1 MPRKL
6 TIQDIARL
14 AGVSRSTVSRVL
26 NKKPDVDDATRE
38 RVLRVIEEHGFIPD
52 QAATRL
58 AGGRSKIIGVIAPS
72 VSWPLIPTTVQGV
85 LVPVGHWPTIP
96 EIMRGITDALGK
108 TPYELL
114 LYSIDQQRDHH
125 EIIQRI
131 LATQLLSGLLVVLPG
146 QASPYLLTL
155 HEQGLSV
162 VIIDD
167 QGNPESIPWVG
178 INNYQGAYCAVR
190 HLIRLGHRRIGHI
203 HGLYACSEERYQGY
217 CDALR
222 EADIPFDPALVEPG
236 DFTVSSGQDC
246 ANRLLALPEPPSAI
260 FAGNDQMAVGVLSVA
275 EVRGLQ
281 VPDELAVVG
290 FDDIPFSVHLR
301 PSLTTV
307 RQPLVEMGQK
317 AVELLLS
324 LIHQESRPLDP
335 RLAQF
340 TSSAS
345 QPERPTRIYLE
356 TDLIIR
362 ESCGAMAARLA
373 PSDTLRSER

>member
-52 QAATRL
+52 QSATRL
-58 AGGRSKIIGVIAPS
+58 AGGRSKIIGVIAPA
-72 VSWPLIPTTVQGV
+72 VTWPLIPTTVQGV

-114 LYSIDQQRDHH
+114 LYSIEQQRDHR

-146 QASPYLLTL
+146 QAASYLLTL
-155 HEQGLSV
+155 HEQGLPV

-167 QGNPESIPWVG
+167 QGNPGTMPWVG
-178 INNYQGAYCAVR
+178 INNYHGAYRAVR
-190 HLIRLGHRRIGHI
+190 HLIQLGHRRIGHI
-203 HGLYACSEERYQGY
+203 RGLYACSEERYHGY
-217 CDALR
+217 CVALR
-222 EADIPFDPALVEPG
+222 EADIPLDLTLIEQG
-236 DFTVSSGQDC
+236 DFTVSSGQEC
-246 ANRLLALPEPPSAI
+246 ANRLLSLPEPPSAI
-260 FAGNDQMAVGVLSVA
+260 FAGNDQMAVGILAAA
-275 EVRGLQ
+275 EVRRLQ
-281 VPDELAVVG
+281 VPDALAVVG
-290 FDDIPFSVHLR
+290 FDDIPFSAHLR

-324 LIHQESRPLDP
+324 LIHLETPALDH

-340 TSSAS
+340 TPSAP
-345 QPERPTRIYLE
+345 QAERATRIYLE
-356 TDLIIR
+356 TNLIIR
-362 ESCGAMAARLA
+362 ESCGTTAARLA
-373 PSDTLRSER
+373 PSETLQREP

>member
-52 QAATRL
+52 LSATRL

-96 EIMRGITDALGK
+96 EIMRGITD
-108 TPYELL
+108 
-114 LYSIDQQRDHH
+114 

-155 HEQGLSV
+155 HEQGLPV

-178 INNYQGAYCAVR
+178 INNYQGAYRAVR
-190 HLIRLGHRRIGHI
+190 HLIRLGYRRIGHI
-203 HGLYACSEERYQGY
+203 RGLYACSEERYQGY
-217 CDALR
+217 CDALH
-222 EADIPFDPALVEPG
+222 EADIPLDPTLVEQG

-246 ANRLLALPEPPSAI
+246 ANRLLALPEPPGAI
-260 FAGNDQMAVGVLSVA
+260 FASNDQMAIGVLAAA

-281 VPDELAVVG
+281 VPDKLAVVG
-290 FDDIPFSVHLR
+290 FDDIPFSAHLR

-324 LIHQESRPLDP
+324 LIHQEAHPLDP

-340 TSSAS
+340 TPSAP
-345 QPERPTRIYLE
+345 QTERPTRIYLE

-362 ESCGAMAARLA
+362 ESCGATTTRLT
-373 PSDTLRSER
+373 PSDTLHSER